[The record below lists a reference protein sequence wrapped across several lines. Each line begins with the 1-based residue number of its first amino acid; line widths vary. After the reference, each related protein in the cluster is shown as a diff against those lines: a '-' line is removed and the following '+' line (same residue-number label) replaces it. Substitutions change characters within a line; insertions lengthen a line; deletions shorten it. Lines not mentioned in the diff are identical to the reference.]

1 MTPNE
6 TIGYFVGY
14 MQKLAEKDSVRLDG
28 TEGGAMTD
36 AAVATADAKDQSQG
50 NDKSIKRS
58 GLSGVPPRSTQTA
71 PQPAPVGDFWN
82 TPDTMRGN

>member
-14 MQKLAEKDSVRLDG
+14 MQKHAEKDMDKPGVS
-28 TEGGAMTD
+28 TP
-36 AAVATADAKDQSQG
+36 AAVVEESEQD
-50 NDKSIKRS
+50 
-58 GLSGVPPRSTQTA
+58 A
-71 PQPAPVGDFWN
+71 PQPAPQGDFWN